1 MEWKN
6 EKTTKILSLAAASLL
21 AACSNQ
27 AAPAKETTTAA
38 PETTVQQ
45 TTQAPA
51 TTVTA
56 TTSTAT
62 TSSAT
67 TNSSQSMGSQNAM
80 QKELIDTFKKA
91 FPDLDITTIEF
102 VNGMYYEI
110 EAINDTKEYT
120 YRYDK
125 ATKSFS
131 KYAEVP
137 ADPGERN
144 EEKIDTASLK
154 QVDDMAAVAQ
164 KEYPNGSIREWSV
177 DRDDGEVIWEFDIYL
192 GANDDVTVKVSNAT
206 GKVTEIDR

>member
-1 MEWKN
+1 MK
-6 EKTTKILSLAAASLL
+6 KTTKILSLAAASLL

-27 AAPAKETTTAA
+27 AVPAKETTTAA

-125 ATKSFS
+125 ATKTFS

>member
-1 MEWKN
+1 
-6 EKTTKILSLAAASLL
+6 
-21 AACSNQ
+21 
-27 AAPAKETTTAA
+27 
-38 PETTVQQ
+38 
-45 TTQAPA
+45 
-51 TTVTA
+51 
-56 TTSTAT
+56 
-62 TSSAT
+62 
-67 TNSSQSMGSQNAM
+67 MGSQNAM

-102 VNGMYYEI
+102 VNGKYYEI

-137 ADPGERN
+137 AEPGERN

>member
-1 MEWKN
+1 MKI
-6 EKTTKILSLAAASLL
+6 TTKILSLAAASLL

-45 TTQAPA
+45 TTQVPA

-56 TTSTAT
+56 NTAT

-120 YRYDK
+120 YRYDT

-131 KYAEVP
+131 KYTEVP

>member
-1 MEWKN
+1 MK
-6 EKTTKILSLAAASLL
+6 KTTKILSLAAASLL

-38 PETTVQQ
+38 PGTTVQQ

-56 TTSTAT
+56 TTSTANTAT

-177 DRDDGEVIWEFDIYL
+177 DRDDGEVI
-192 GANDDVTVKVSNAT
+192 
-206 GKVTEIDR
+206 

>member
-1 MEWKN
+1 MKI
-6 EKTTKILSLAAASLL
+6 TTKILSLAAASLL

-38 PETTVQQ
+38 PETTVLQ
-45 TTQAPA
+45 TTQVPA

-56 TTSTAT
+56 TTSTANTTT
-62 TSSAT
+62 TSSGA
-67 TNSSQSMGSQNAM
+67 TNSSQSIGSQNAM

-120 YRYDK
+120 YRYDT

-131 KYAEVP
+131 KYTEVP

>member
-1 MEWKN
+1 MKI
-6 EKTTKILSLAAASLL
+6 TTKILSLAAASLL

-38 PETTVQQ
+38 PGTTVQQ

-56 TTSTAT
+56 TTSTANTAT

-137 ADPGERN
+137 AEPGERN

-206 GKVTEIDR
+206 GIVTEIDR

>member
-1 MEWKN
+1 MK
-6 EKTTKILSLAAASLL
+6 KTTKILSLAAASLL

-45 TTQAPA
+45 TTQALA

-56 TTSTAT
+56 TTSTANTAT

>member
-1 MEWKN
+1 MK
-6 EKTTKILSLAAASLL
+6 KTTKILSLAAASLL

-56 TTSTAT
+56 TTSTA
-62 TSSAT
+62 
-67 TNSSQSMGSQNAM
+67 M

-125 ATKSFS
+125 ATKTFS

>member
-1 MEWKN
+1 MK
-6 EKTTKILSLAAASLL
+6 KTTKILSLAAASLL

-56 TTSTAT
+56 NTAT
-62 TSSAT
+62 TSSAA

-154 QVDDMAAVAQ
+154 QVDDMAAVVQ

>member
-1 MEWKN
+1 MN
-6 EKTTKILSLAAASLL
+6 KTTKILSLAAASLL

-27 AAPAKETTTAA
+27 AVPAKETTTAA

-125 ATKSFS
+125 ATKTFS